1 MESGR
6 GKTMGIED
14 IDESILNLWED
25 FRNRNIRD
33 RVLSCAGALADRD
46 FSVLP
51 VPTISE
57 ANRSIVGRISR
68 HMKVYYWETLYLEE
82 LGILE
87 TLKARGNRVKGVAQS
102 CGYLWSTKKTPQM
115 PRGSVFMSTVCA
127 VTMDGV
133 LVKIQP
139 EGVPIFQHGAGPELV
154 IVVAGV
160 NSIVD
165 QVEDGFRRAKDT
177 CIPLCAKR
185 FGVKLPCVKP
195 EHCVEC
201 AEPPPVCVV
210 NTVVT
215 RKPVKPDILVVLIGE
230 YLGR

>member
-1 MESGR
+1 
-6 GKTMGIED
+6 MGVDD
-14 IDESILNLWED
+14 IDENILNLWED
-25 FRNRNIRD
+25 FRNRNIRQQ
-33 RVLSCAGALADRD
+33 VLSCAGALMDND

-51 VPTISE
+51 VPTLSE
-57 ANRSIVGRISR
+57 ANRNIMGRIDR
-68 HMKVYYWETLYLEE
+68 RTKVYYWETMTLEE

-87 TLKARGNRVKGVAQS
+87 TLQARGNRVKGVAPS
-102 CGYLWSTKKTPQM
+102 CSWLWSTRKTHQL

-127 VTMDGV
+127 VTMDGI

-139 EGVPIFQHGAGPELV
+139 EGVPIFQHGSGPELV

-165 QVEDGFRRAKDT
+165 RVVDGFRRAKDT
-177 CIPLCAKR
+177 CIPLCAQR
-185 FGVKLPCVKP
+185 FGVDLPCVKSG
-195 EHCVEC
+195 HCVEC

-215 RKPVKPDILVVLIGE
+215 RKPVEPDILVVLIGE

>member
-1 MESGR
+1 
-6 GKTMGIED
+6 MGIDD
-14 IDESILNLWED
+14 IDGSILDLWED
-25 FRNRNIRD
+25 FGNRNVSERI
-33 RVLSCAGALADRD
+33 LSCAGALADRD

-51 VPTISE
+51 VPTLSE
-57 ANRSIVGRISR
+57 ANRRMLGLIDRR
-68 HMKVYYWETLYLEE
+68 MKVYYWETMFLEE

-87 TLKARGNRVKGVAQS
+87 TLQARGNRVKGLAQS
-102 CGYLWSTKKTPQM
+102 CGYLWSTRKMPWM

-127 VTMDGV
+127 ITTDGI

-139 EGVPIFQHGAGPELV
+139 EGVPIFQQGSGPELV
-154 IVVAGV
+154 VVVAGV

-165 QVEDGFRRAKDT
+165 RVEDGFRRAKDI
-177 CIPLCAKR
+177 CIPMCAKR
-185 FGVKLPCVKP
+185 FGLNLPCVKP
-195 EHCVEC
+195 GHCVEC

-215 RKPVKPDILVVLIGE
+215 RKPIEPDILVVLIGE